1 MSIMSELHQEASD
14 NERYLESIHNI
25 LLGQRKVAQGRI
37 DSLSRMG
44 SRNPE
49 NYRDFNTRI
58 ACISDLLLEFEAA
71 GVVWPDNVVTLDTV
85 TSPLASGW
93 GKTKRSV
100 PNKCNCGG
108 DIHPEHG
115 PWG

>member
-1 MSIMSELHQEASD
+1 MSIMSKLHQEASD
-14 NERYLESIHNI
+14 NKGYLESIHNI

-37 DSLSRMG
+37 DSLSLMG

-58 ACISDLLLEFEAA
+58 ACINDLLLEFEAA
-71 GVVWPDNVVTLDTV
+71 GVVWPSVTTDGRKPDNVVELNA
-85 TSPLASGW
+85 PC
-93 GKTKRSV
+93 
-100 PNKCNCGG
+100 KCEG